1 MIQIP
6 VMYQTAGW
14 LVPTIVFCV
23 MGVAAGF
30 SALFLSMAISQ
41 IPGNKHLRER
51 IEFSNISKLIFP
63 KWLYLLIL
71 AGLIF
76 NFQINNIV
84 SIVESGQAMDNT
96 LVAAAGKT
104 CALVIYDPPSSSAG
118 DANGGN
124 STMSIDVTTRATLP
138 YSALSHFASLPA
150 HYWSVSQKALYGGNE
165 GTDQGSIWRCITQNS
180 GADSTFGDSYI
191 ISLGFLVVMG
201 VTVPLGYM
209 NLEDNIWVQV
219 IGFLGL
225 VACIITWTYQFVFV
239 SGINYDLMPPF
250 YLQGLG
256 PVIPTVA
263 FNWAF
268 ITTLPSWLNEKGKGV
283 SVHRANWMAISI
295 GLVMFLILGVLG
307 GLSIDFSSGEDLL
320 AALNDPATPNVMPV
334 SKIMTFIFAPCSLLT
349 GIPVYSIIIRYNL
362 LENHIMTKF
371 WANLFAVVLPWILA
385 LFVYPGNMLGPV
397 ISWSSAILFVG
408 LNFIL
413 PIAIYIYLQS
423 SKGQHHLISRMRE
436 EGVLEEAVI
445 NAEAEQLHEEEEN
458 ENNTNRLLTHVSTRD
473 LLAAKDLP
481 PVGTWTRIVRF
492 FIGSGENNI
501 QSSKLEEKKQGLL
514 ASVGQG
520 NGAAIINTTVGRVQG
535 VSFSASPMGTVGKGS
550 FGLNSDPSD
559 LLPSKCERLDELT
572 ADDFD
577 WMGGDVVILPE
588 SIRNCCGF
596 KANERFG
603 QFWFY
608 FGLALGL
615 ACLVLQ
621 VLSVSDPTDFAG
633 A

>member
-84 SIVESGQAMDNT
+84 SIVESGQAMDNS

-104 CALVIYDPPSSSAG
+104 CAVVIYDPPSTSSS
-118 DANGGN
+118 DDDSN
-124 STMSIDVTTRATLP
+124 TTSIEIATL
-138 YSALSHFASLPA
+138 SSFSHLISLPA
-150 HYWSVSQKALYGGNE
+150 HYWTVSHKAMYDGNE
-165 GTDQGSIWRCITQNS
+165 GTDQGSVWRCINENS
-180 GADSTFGDSYI
+180 GADSTFGDAYV

-201 VTVPLGYM
+201 VTVPLGYL

-219 IGFLGL
+219 VGFLGL
-225 VACIITWTYQFVFV
+225 VACIVTWTYQFVFV

-283 SVHRANWMAISI
+283 SVHRANWVAIAI
-295 GLVMFLILGVLG
+295 GLVMFLILGILG

-320 AALNDPATPNVMPV
+320 AALNDPNTPNVMQV

-413 PIAIYIYLQS
+413 PIAIYLYLQS
-423 SKGQHHLISRMRE
+423 PKGRHHLISRMRE

-445 NAEAEQLHEEEEN
+445 NAEAEQELEDIS
-458 ENNTNRLLTHVSTRD
+458 NTLQTHVSTRD

-481 PVGTWTRIVRF
+481 PITFLNQIKSFLFGNNN
-492 FIGSGENNI
+492 ENT
-501 QSSKLEEKKQGLL
+501 KDEKKQGLL
-514 ASVGQG
+514 AKEE
-520 NGAAIINTTVGRVQG
+520 IINSTNGRVQG
-535 VSFSASPMGTVGKGS
+535 ISFVEMTKGTTTINNRLGVNADVSDM
-550 FGLNSDPSD
+550 
-559 LLPSKCERLDELT
+559 LPSKCERLEELT
-572 ADDFD
+572 ADDFE
-577 WMGGDVVILPE
+577 WIGGDVIILPD
-588 SIRNCCGF
+588 SIKNCCGF

-608 FGLALGL
+608 FGLTLGL
-615 ACLVLQ
+615 ACLILQ
-621 VLSVSDPTDFAG
+621 SLSVADPTDFSG

>member
-104 CALVIYDPPSSSAG
+104 CALVIYDPPSSSTT
-118 DANGGN
+118 DNGGN
-124 STMSIDVTTRATLP
+124 SSSLSVNAFTTTTSYSIMSHI
-138 YSALSHFASLPA
+138 ASLPA
-150 HYWSVSQKALYGGNE
+150 HYWTVSQNAMYGGNE

-201 VTVPLGYM
+201 VTVPLGYL

-219 IGFLGL
+219 VGFLGL
-225 VACIITWTYQFVFV
+225 VACIVTWTYQFVFV

-283 SVHRANWMAISI
+283 SVHRANWVAISI
-295 GLVMFLILGVLG
+295 GLVMFLILGILG

-320 AALNDPATPNVMPV
+320 AALNDPGTPNVMQV

-423 SKGQHHLISRMRE
+423 PKGQHHLISRMRE

-445 NAEAEQLHEEEEN
+445 NAEAEQALEEAEAESEQSSSN
-458 ENNTNRLLTHVSTRD
+458 SNNNKPLTHVSTRD
-473 LLAAKDLP
+473 LLAARDALQ
-481 PVGTWTRIVRF
+481 VGIWTRIGRF
-492 FIGSGENNI
+492 FTGDNGSKRSGEDDKKEGLLVQDGIMLNSRSGANI
-501 QSSKLEEKKQGLL
+501 QG
-514 ASVGQG
+514 AS
-520 NGAAIINTTVGRVQG
+520 I
-535 VSFSASPMGTVGKGS
+535 SASPKGTFKGGL
-550 FGLNSDPSD
+550 GLNADPYD

-577 WMGGDVVILPE
+577 WMGGEVIILPDV
-588 SIRNCCGF
+588 IRNYFGF

-608 FGLALGL
+608 FGLTLGFS
-615 ACLVLQ
+615 CLVLQ

>member
-23 MGVAAGF
+23 MGVTAGF
-30 SALFLSMAISQ
+30 SALYLSMAISQ

-63 KWLYLLIL
+63 KWVYLLIL

-104 CALVIYDPPSSSAG
+104 CALVIYDPPSSSDSG
-118 DANGGN
+118 ANGGN
-124 STMSIDVTTRATLP
+124 STISIDVTTSTTLP
-138 YSALSHFASLPA
+138 YSAISHLASLPA

-219 IGFLGL
+219 VGFLGL

-295 GLVMFLILGVLG
+295 GLVMFLILGILG

-320 AALNDPATPNVMPV
+320 AALNDPGTPNVMPV

-413 PIAIYIYLQS
+413 PIVIYIYLQS
-423 SKGQHHLISRMRE
+423 PKGQHHLITRMRE

-473 LLAAKDLP
+473 LLAAKDSP
-481 PVGTWTRIVRF
+481 PVGAWTRIVRF
-492 FIGSGENNI
+492 FIGSGDKS

-514 ASVGQG
+514 SSEGK
-520 NGAAIINTTVGRVQG
+520 GAAIINTTVGRVQG

-588 SIRNCCGF
+588 YIQNCFGF

-603 QFWFY
+603 QFWLY

-615 ACLVLQ
+615 VCLVLQ

>member
-124 STMSIDVTTRATLP
+124 STMSIDVTTHATLP
-138 YSALSHFASLPA
+138 YSALSHLASLPA

-423 SKGQHHLISRMRE
+423 PKGQHHLISRMRE

-445 NAEAEQLHEEEEN
+445 NAEAEQLHEEEEE

-492 FIGSGENNI
+492 FIGSGENN
-501 QSSKLEEKKQGLL
+501 QSSKLEERKQGLL

-535 VSFSASPMGTVGKGS
+535 VSFSASPMGTIGKGS